1 MDMAVDMKE
10 FAQRLRAQV
19 EEFLARVHEDNKDEF
34 RYFIERIE
42 PGLGLIDR
50 LAAQR
55 LLVRAVAYDLTKR
68 IIAEQLP
75 EELLLE
81 QAPEVPVPEVP
92 VPEAP
97 VASPTLPSDV
107 VQET

>member
-10 FAQRLRAQV
+10 FAQKLRAQV
-19 EEFLARVHEDNKDEF
+19 EDFLAKVHEENQDEF

-42 PGLGLIDR
+42 PSLGLIDK

-75 EELLLE
+75 EELLAE
-81 QAPEVPVPEVP
+81 QEEAPAAVSAPEP
-92 VPEAP
+92 
-97 VASPTLPSDV
+97 PT
-107 VQET
+107 T

>member
-1 MDMAVDMKE
+1 MKE
-10 FAQRLRAQV
+10 FAQKLRAQV
-19 EEFLARVHEDNKDEF
+19 EDFLAKVHEENQDEF

-42 PGLGLIDR
+42 PSLGLIDK

-75 EELLLE
+75 EELLAE
-81 QAPEVPVPEVP
+81 QEEAPAAPVSAPEP
-92 VPEAP
+92 
-97 VASPTLPSDV
+97 PT
-107 VQET
+107 T